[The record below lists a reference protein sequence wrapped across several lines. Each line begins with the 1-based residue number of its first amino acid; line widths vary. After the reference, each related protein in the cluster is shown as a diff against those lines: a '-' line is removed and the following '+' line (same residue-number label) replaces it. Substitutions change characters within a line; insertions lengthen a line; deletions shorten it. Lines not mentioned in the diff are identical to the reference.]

1 MSVEV
6 IIKADPFA
14 SANGKVIAVPFQFLS
29 TGEDHLRVRS
39 FNSLAGVVLSID
51 MRTLTSAGDIQV
63 NSHSHTPNTDRS
75 AKVTTIALAPGYILN
90 LVVRATTGSPLVGQ
104 TYVIVELV
112 RGLNS
117 NAQVLGQLLGGYVTS
132 QQGLAWPGSPIE
144 SSIAGGGYYRYFA
157 GTIPAVGAEVTETV
171 PTGAR
176 WEPIVL
182 RMDLLCDPN
191 VINRYVQG
199 LFKTSGASFIC
210 FLRPLIAATAGL
222 LVVHIWQR
230 GPVTGVVGG
239 SPVYVGSLPDQ
250 LIMPAGSTIKS
261 ATLNLQAG
269 DQFVTVEVGV
279 REWLE
284 AA

>member
-1 MSVEV
+1 VSVEV

-39 FNSLAGVVLSID
+39 FNSLAGVVLTID
-51 MRTLTSAGDIQV
+51 MRTLNTAGEIQV
-63 NSHSHTPNTDRS
+63 SSSPHTPNSDRS

-90 LVVRATTGSPLVGQ
+90 LVVRASAGSPTIGQ

-112 RGLNS
+112 RGLGT
-117 NAQVLGQLLGGYVTS
+117 NAQLLGQLLGGYVTA

-144 SSIAGGGYYRYFA
+144 SSIAGGGWFRSFE
-157 GTIPAVGAEVTETV
+157 GTIPAAGQQVVETV

-176 WEPIVL
+176 WDVRLVRVDLLADAIGLNRLIALMYRTPAALFVAVHLPIVSI
-182 RMDLLCDPN
+182 PPGNFN
-191 VINRYVQG
+191 VC
-199 LFKTSGASFIC
+199 L
-210 FLRPLIAATAGL
+210 
-222 LVVHIWQR
+222 WQR
-230 GPVTGVVGG
+230 GPVSG
-239 SPVYVGSLPDQ
+239 SPTGTGIAVGSLAEEVT
-250 LIMPAGSTIKS
+250 LMAGDSIRTSTFNME
-261 ATLNLQAG
+261 AT
-269 DQFVTVEVGV
+269 DQFVEVVLGV